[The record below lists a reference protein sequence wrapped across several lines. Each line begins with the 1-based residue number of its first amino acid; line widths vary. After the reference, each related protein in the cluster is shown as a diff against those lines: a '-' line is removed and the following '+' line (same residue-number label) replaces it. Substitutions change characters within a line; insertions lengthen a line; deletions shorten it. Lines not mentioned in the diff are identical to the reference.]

1 MSASESD
8 ANMMTQD
15 SPHKAFAEERM
26 HEGEDDTD
34 VDEVNAEFVEVEV
47 LVKESSLVRRKE
59 LVKEVKK
66 FLRSGV
72 SRRYLTGHFKI
83 SDFGGWDML
92 RTNVDS
98 LLVSQEE
105 EAIRGADL
113 TTAPLKVRVVRLELG
128 GAEVEEIAGGSDEEE
143 VPAAQTLVLPN
154 VGLQGVWESLVYD
167 GPVKRDLLNYAFA
180 MLHLSISGVDSN
192 IVGCNRVVLLHGPPG
207 TGKTSLCRAL
217 AQKLVIRY
225 FSLDY
230 LCLDMMLLAG
240 KSQPHCT
247 FDLPATL
254 LLSLP
259 FNFPQIGRLFHKW
272 AACGDQLAQS
282 ILKVVF

>member
-47 LVKESSLVRRKE
+47 LVKESSLIGRKE

-113 TTAPLKVRVVRLELG
+113 TTAPLKVMVVRLELG
-128 GAEVEEIAGGSDEEE
+128 GAEVEEIAGGSEEEE

-154 VGLQGVWESLVYD
+154 VGLQVVDESSLIIF
-167 GPVKRDLLNYAFA
+167 GLTK
-180 MLHLSISGVDSN
+180 
-192 IVGCNRVVLLHGPPG
+192 PPG
-207 TGKTSLCRAL
+207 SLGKPG
-217 AQKLVIRY
+217 V
-225 FSLDY
+225 
-230 LCLDMMLLAG
+230 
-240 KSQPHCT
+240 
-247 FDLPATL
+247 
-254 LLSLP
+254 
-259 FNFPQIGRLFHKW
+259 
-272 AACGDQLAQS
+272 
-282 ILKVVF
+282 

>member
-47 LVKESSLVRRKE
+47 LVKESSLVGRKE

-113 TTAPLKVRVVRLELG
+113 TTAPLKVRCSEAEGCPTLQRLSSPWSLFRVVRLELG
-128 GAEVEEIAGGSDEEE
+128 GAEVEEIAGGSEEEE
-143 VPAAQTLVLPN
+143 V
-154 VGLQGVWESLVYD
+154 
-167 GPVKRDLLNYAFA
+167 
-180 MLHLSISGVDSN
+180 I
-192 IVGCNRVVLLHGPPG
+192 
-207 TGKTSLCRAL
+207 
-217 AQKLVIRY
+217 
-225 FSLDY
+225 
-230 LCLDMMLLAG
+230 
-240 KSQPHCT
+240 
-247 FDLPATL
+247 L
-254 LLSLP
+254 LL
-259 FNFPQIGRLFHKW
+259 IGTNSCFK
-272 AACGDQLAQS
+272 
-282 ILKVVF
+282 